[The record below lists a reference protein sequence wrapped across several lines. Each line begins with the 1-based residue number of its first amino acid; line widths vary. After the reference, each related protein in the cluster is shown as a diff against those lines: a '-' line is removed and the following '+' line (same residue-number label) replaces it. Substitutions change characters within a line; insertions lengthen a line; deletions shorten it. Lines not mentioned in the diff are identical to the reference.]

1 MDNKFKQILKSERF
15 PTKHLK
21 MVEISLQYVDNFQQ
35 NFLKQAI
42 KEYGF
47 TRELLLYCAWTNNI
61 KAADLIYE
69 LDWWHGYVH
78 EMISYAHKRD
88 HVDMCLES
96 IEEDNDRKYW
106 ASKIVRISFYMD
118 RLSVIKRINDMGL
131 LYSEELNLPWIDE
144 HHLFKMDIIQ
154 YLASRGAKFEI
165 ADKEIEQALI
175 DEPP

>member
-1 MDNKFKQILKSERF
+1 M
-15 PTKHLK
+15 
-21 MVEISLQYVDNFQQ
+21 
-35 NFLKQAI
+35 
-42 KEYGF
+42 
-47 TRELLLYCAWTNNI
+47 LYCAWTNNI

-69 LDWWHGYVH
+69 LDRWHGYVH

-88 HVDMCLES
+88 HVDVCLES

-106 ASKIVRISFYMD
+106 ASKIVRCSFYMD
-118 RLSVIKRINDMGL
+118 RLSVIKRIDDMGL
-131 LYSEELNLPWIDE
+131 LYPEELNLPWIDE

-175 DEPP
+175 DEFGAGEE